1 MERIISWFYYI
12 RAPWYPLAASDG
24 DRNETVVQQ
33 TAPFMTIRELKQTM
47 EECFSGS
54 GGSGGRQAHCAMRP
68 GMSVHGDPGMP
79 EFASQMTFFC
89 GNAPECDEFDGE
101 AMLRRA
107 VENVE
112 RYFAVVGVLEELDA
126 SVRILEALLPRYFSG
141 AAEILARQPTE
152 TERHKNRNIYKQAQS
167 RQFRAALAANLTR
180 EMEFYH
186 FCRQRLRKQM
196 ALIQ

>member
-12 RAPWYPLAASDG
+12 RAPWYHLTAFDG

-33 TAPFMTIRELKQTM
+33 TAPFLPIRQLKQTM
-47 EECFSGS
+47 EECFSG
-54 GGSGGRQAHCAMRP
+54 GGGRQSHCSLRP

-101 AMLRRA
+101 AMLKRS

-112 RYFAVVGVLEELDA
+112 RYFAVVGVLEDLDA

-141 AAEILARQPTE
+141 AAEILATQP

-167 RQFRAALAANLTR
+167 REFRAALAANLTR
-180 EMEFYH
+180 ELEFYH